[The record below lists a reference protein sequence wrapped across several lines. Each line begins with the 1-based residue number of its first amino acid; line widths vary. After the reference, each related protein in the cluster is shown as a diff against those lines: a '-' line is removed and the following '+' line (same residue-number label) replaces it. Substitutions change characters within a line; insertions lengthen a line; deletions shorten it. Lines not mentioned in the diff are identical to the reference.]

1 MAMSWKGIGPKG
13 SAGSN
18 PVLTAMSWLAEWFN
32 AGRGR
37 GRLLQG
43 KCPKRSAGSN
53 PAPRHFKE
61 GEAAPSE
68 GRAVLKTVGH
78 SVVWGS
84 GPPSSARKFR
94 TKNKGELSSYME
106 WRSVSKTEPR

>member
-1 MAMSWKGIGPKG
+1 
-13 SAGSN
+13 
-18 PVLTAMSWLAEWFN
+18 
-32 AGRGR
+32 
-37 GRLLQG
+37 
-43 KCPKRSAGSN
+43 
-53 PAPRHFKE
+53 
-61 GEAAPSE
+61 
-68 GRAVLKTVGH
+68 LKTVGH